1 MNGFEIS
8 LTSNQQIIKRW
19 MRSEGLSETSGE
31 NVVEES
37 NNHHI
42 ARILRNGEDFKM
54 ISKRFL
60 NRITYI
66 NMMF

>member
-42 ARILRNGEDFKM
+42 AEYYEMDK
-54 ISKRFL
+54 ISK
-60 NRITYI
+60 
-66 NMMF
+66 